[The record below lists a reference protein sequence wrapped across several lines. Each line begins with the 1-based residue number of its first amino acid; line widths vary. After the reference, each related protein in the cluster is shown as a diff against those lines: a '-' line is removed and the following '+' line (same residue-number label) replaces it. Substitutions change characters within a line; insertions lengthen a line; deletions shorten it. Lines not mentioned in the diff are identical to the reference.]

1 MKAKYIA
8 GVLGAFML
16 CTSCVNDLETL
27 PLNATDTTS
36 ETAYGADE
44 SGYVAGLAK
53 LYLNFISNDTTDLL
67 VSDAGNSE
75 LLRGFWS
82 CQEVTTDACK
92 CAWPDAWVATMNTDT
107 YSDAANDAVYTV
119 FVRTLQGISYV
130 NEYLRQTASGKLSD
144 RGVSPE
150 VAARVEQFRAEA
162 RFLRAYFYWMAM
174 DVFGAVPFTTE
185 DSPFG
190 AEAPSQAARA
200 DVYRYIVGE
209 LEALAADGSA
219 MPAAR
224 SNYPRADKGAVLG
237 LLSRVYL
244 NAGVYT
250 GTPEWEK
257 CQSVCE
263 RLFQLGYDL
272 CPKHADLF
280 RGDNGE
286 NPDARKEL
294 IFAADYNAE
303 SAQSYGGSTY
313 MAFGAIA
320 ADEGKFKNS
329 EGKEVEVVDANGYE
343 MTTASLNGTNN
354 GWGGIRVPYEY
365 VSRYFNVQN
374 QNYDEGT
381 YDVVDERGQ
390 IFYILGRS
398 ESMEGGNLYDFK
410 CGWSCFKYNNAPHDI
425 EPVDYR
431 STAQIKSFAD
441 IDFPLIR
448 LGEIYLTYAE
458 ACLNLGQSAK
468 GLPYLK
474 LLADRAGVPSSN
486 SAYPSDGYDND
497 FLMAERARELMWEGH
512 RRTDLIRFGKYVSGY
527 NWTWK
532 GGDFMGHDI
541 EPHKVLFAIPS
552 SQLTANPKLQQN
564 PGYTKTNE

>member
-237 LLSRVYL
+237 LLSRVYI

-257 CQSVCE
+257 
-263 RLFQLGYDL
+263 
-272 CPKHADLF
+272 
-280 RGDNGE
+280 
-286 NPDARKEL
+286 
-294 IFAADYNAE
+294 
-303 SAQSYGGSTY
+303 
-313 MAFGAIA
+313 
-320 ADEGKFKNS
+320 
-329 EGKEVEVVDANGYE
+329 
-343 MTTASLNGTNN
+343 
-354 GWGGIRVPYEY
+354 
-365 VSRYFNVQN
+365 
-374 QNYDEGT
+374 
-381 YDVVDERGQ
+381 
-390 IFYILGRS
+390 
-398 ESMEGGNLYDFK
+398 
-410 CGWSCFKYNNAPHDI
+410 
-425 EPVDYR
+425 
-431 STAQIKSFAD
+431 
-441 IDFPLIR
+441 
-448 LGEIYLTYAE
+448 
-458 ACLNLGQSAK
+458 
-468 GLPYLK
+468 
-474 LLADRAGVPSSN
+474 
-486 SAYPSDGYDND
+486 
-497 FLMAERARELMWEGH
+497 
-512 RRTDLIRFGKYVSGY
+512 
-527 NWTWK
+527 
-532 GGDFMGHDI
+532 
-541 EPHKVLFAIPS
+541 
-552 SQLTANPKLQQN
+552 
-564 PGYTKTNE
+564 